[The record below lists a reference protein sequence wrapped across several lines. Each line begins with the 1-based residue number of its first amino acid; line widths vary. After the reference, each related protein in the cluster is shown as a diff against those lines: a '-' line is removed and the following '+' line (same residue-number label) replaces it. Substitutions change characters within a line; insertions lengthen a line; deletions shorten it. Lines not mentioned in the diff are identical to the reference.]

1 LIYKVSF
8 SKCFYKQNDN
18 ISFFFLAKRRT
29 FAADY
34 FKV

>member
-1 LIYKVSF
+1 MTI
-8 SKCFYKQNDN
+8 CNEMTAFYDK